1 MSETYTIV
9 VKAEGFQKDLARVEK
24 KLRTAAAV
32 AAVESG
38 GRQIV
43 NFAKLNVQRVF
54 NHHQGGDAGINGTWT
69 VEAKAIGKGAE
80 ATIAPHT
87 AYTRIQELG
96 GTIEPVHA
104 KRLAWRD
111 PDTGK
116 WCFAKKVTLPPRPY
130 LRPAV
135 EDHMTEIRD
144 AMLSAIDS
152 FI

>member
-24 KLRTAAAV
+24 KLRGAAALK
-32 AAVESG
+32 AVTSG
-38 GRQIV
+38 GEQIM
-43 NFAKLNVQRVF
+43 NFAKINTHTAF
-54 NHHQGGDAGINGTWT
+54 GHHQSGLLANSFT
-69 VEAKAIGKGAE
+69 VEAKMAGKGAE

-87 AYTRIQELG
+87 PYTRIQELG

-116 WCFAKKVTLPPRPY
+116 WCFAKKVTLKPRPY